1 MISEVTA
8 FETFQN
14 EARREKKIENKMSGD
29 SVTSGKVPSSPRKNR
44 REHRWVEKI
53 LKIKL
58 SAQISNCK
66 STDLESSMKPK

>member
-1 MISEVTA
+1 
-8 FETFQN
+8 
-14 EARREKKIENKMSGD
+14 MSGD